1 MKYDKIVEISREKS
15 REKAKIAIKAIQEI
29 ISRRERITVS
39 ELTRRTGLSKEIFY
53 SNREVREVLENAKLK
68 QDTAYN
74 PDIVIMD
81 KNMEDKIIH
90 MKIELI
96 KLRVENDE
104 LKALNNDL
112 IEQNRNLIQ
121 ENRQKNQ

>member
-15 REKAKIAIKAIQEI
+15 REKAKIAIKAIQEM